1 MIKNI
6 YEKMRPFIPMI
17 IIAAIALYYLKVLT
31 PFVVSIVI
39 AYILNPLVILMEKKM
54 KRWAALSIIMGGLIL
69 AVGIMLVI
77 IIPGIINE
85 VVTFS
90 NNFPDYINK
99 IKEYS
104 NINFPYKNEIIQKI
118 YAEMSTISKA
128 VILKS
133 TGIFLGGMTIIGY
146 AISVPIFT
154 FYMLKDKEIICDFFW
169 KFVPEKNKKST
180 LELLMKIDKRMKG
193 FLKGQ
198 FLDFLVLGILLSV
211 VFLVLGV
218 NNGIAIAFICA
229 AFNLVPYLGMVFSF
243 ILITGVSWFQSFN
256 IIFLV
261 KVLIGFGI
269 VQSFEN
275 MIMSPKLIG
284 SNAKVHP
291 LAIVLAMMMFGGT
304 FGIKGVIFAIPGLIV
319 IDVLLG
325 LSEKKGENKQ
335 KDKEKN
341 IKISLTD
348 IE

>member
-1 MIKNI
+1 MVKNI
-6 YEKMRPFIPMI
+6 YEKIKPFIPII
-17 IIAAIALYYLKVLT
+17 IIAVIALYYLKVLT
-31 PFVVSIVI
+31 PFIVSIVI

-54 KRWAALSIIMGGLIL
+54 KRWAALSIIMGGVIL
-69 AVGIMLVI
+69 AIGIILTI

-104 NINFPYKNEIIQKI
+104 NIDFPYKNEIIQKI
-118 YAEMSTISKA
+118 YAEMSTISKV

-146 AISVPIFT
+146 AVSVPIFT
-154 FYMLKDKEIICDFFW
+154 FYMLKDKEVICEFFW
-169 KFVPEKNKKST
+169 KFVPEMHKKST
-180 LELLMKIDKRMKG
+180 LEILVKIDNRMKG

-198 FLDFLVLGILLSV
+198 FLDFLGLAMLLSI
-211 VFLVLGV
+211 VFSILGV

-243 ILITGVSWFQSFN
+243 ILISGVSWFQSFN
-256 IIFLV
+256 IIFLI

-291 LAIVLAMMMFGGT
+291 LAIVLAMMIFGGT
-304 FGIKGVIFAIPGLIV
+304 FGMKGVIFAIPGIIL
-319 IDVLLG
+319 IDVIFG
-325 LSEKKGENKQ
+325 LSEKKD
-335 KDKEKN
+335 DKEKN
-341 IKISLTD
+341 IKISLT
-348 IE
+348 EKK